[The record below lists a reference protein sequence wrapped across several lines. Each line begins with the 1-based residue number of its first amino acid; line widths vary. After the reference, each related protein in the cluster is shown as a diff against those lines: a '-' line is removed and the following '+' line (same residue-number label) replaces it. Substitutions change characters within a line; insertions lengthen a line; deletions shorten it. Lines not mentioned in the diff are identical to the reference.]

1 VAEHAGPSGPHASER
16 QGASHARAAGPGA
29 PASARVGGSGGA
41 KPPGLNW
48 FDAWTR
54 DIARDVTAEDLQR
67 LFTHDT
73 RDAYRFF
80 SRGLDEEAVARHP
93 WWQRVPLRVRQLFI
107 AFTLKLSPA
116 RRSLYLISLVVA
128 LIGILKLYRQWGRID
143 VPFGTPFFHVT
154 VFAPQ
159 WADGTLALLV
169 AIILVNLLLLLE
181 VAERLSLKGELE
193 VAREIQLAMLPTG
206 TYTAGDAEICGI
218 TRPANT
224 VGGDFYDVL
233 PLVDDPEGR
242 VIVTIGDVA
251 GKGSPAALLMAL
263 LLAVLR
269 TLTDE
274 RLEARALMTRLNR
287 QICRH
292 TPGSRFIT
300 LFYGVYTP
308 ATGALTYVNAGQNP
322 PLLRRADGAIERLG
336 GTGIALGMFESSA
349 YEAAETH
356 VRPGDMLL
364 MYSDGITE
372 AENPAGE
379 PFEESGLERFV
390 AERGQ
395 DHPAS
400 LAPAIL
406 RAVEAHARD
415 SRFTD
420 DLTVLILHRT
430 L

>member
-1 VAEHAGPSGPHASER
+1 LGSSSGARPAGAH
-16 QGASHARAAGPGA
+16 
-29 PASARVGGSGGA
+29 
-41 KPPGLNW
+41 W
-48 FDAWTR
+48 FDAWSRNAT
-54 DIARDVTAEDLQR
+54 RDVTAEDLGR

-80 SRGLDEEAVARHP
+80 TRGLDEDRLAREP
-93 WWQRVPLRVRQLFI
+93 WWRRQLLRTRQVFV

-128 LIGILKLYRQWGRID
+128 LIGVIKLYRGWSMIS
-143 VPFGTPFFHVT
+143 VPFGTPFFNVA
-154 VFAPQ
+154 VIAPQ
-159 WADGTLALLV
+159 WADGTLALLISIV
-169 AIILVNLLLLLE
+169 LVNLLVLLE
-181 VAERLSLKGELE
+181 VADRLSLKGELE

-206 TYTAGDAEICGI
+206 TYSAGDAEICGV

-269 TLTDE
+269 TLVDE
-274 RLEARALMTRLNR
+274 KLESRALVARLNT

-300 LFYGVYTP
+300 LFYGLYTP

-322 PLLRRADGAIERLG
+322 PLLRRADGSIERLG
-336 GTGIALGMFESSA
+336 GTGIALGMFEGST
-349 YEAAETH
+349 YEAVTTH
-356 VRPGDMLL
+356 VGHGDLL
-364 MYSDGITE
+364 VLYSDGVTE
-372 AENPAGE
+372 AENPAGQ
-379 PFEESGLERFV
+379 PFEETGLEQFLAARG
-390 AERGQ
+390 AET
-395 DHPAS
+395 PAA

-420 DLTVLILHRT
+420 DLTVLILKRA
-430 L
+430 

>member
-1 VAEHAGPSGPHASER
+1 VATTRTSAGRPGP
-16 QGASHARAAGPGA
+16 
-29 PASARVGGSGGA
+29 
-41 KPPGLNW
+41 NW

-73 RDAYRFF
+73 HDAYKFF
-80 SRGLDEEAVARHP
+80 SRGLDEDKLAKEP
-93 WWQRVPLRVRQLFI
+93 WWRRQMLRVRQVFI

-128 LIGILKLYRQWGRID
+128 LIGVMKLYRHWSTISI
-143 VPFGTPFFHVT
+143 PFGTPFFNVAIY
-154 VFAPQ
+154 APQ
-159 WADGTLALLV
+159 WAEGTFALLIS
-169 AIILVNLLLLLE
+169 IILINLLLLLE
-181 VAERLSLKGELE
+181 VADRLSLKGELE

-206 TYTAGDAEICGI
+206 TYSAADAEICGV

-233 PLVDDPEGR
+233 PLRDDPERR
-242 VIVTIGDVA
+242 VIITIGDVA

-269 TLTDE
+269 TLVDE
-274 RLEARALMTRLNR
+274 KLEARALVARLNT

-292 TPGSRFIT
+292 SPSSRFIT

-322 PLLRRADGAIERLG
+322 PLLRRADGSIERLG
-336 GTGIALGMFESSA
+336 GTGIALGMFEGSTYGA
-349 YEAAETH
+349 VDTTVGA
-356 VRPGDMLL
+356 GDLL
-364 MYSDGITE
+364 LLYSDGITE
-372 AENPAGE
+372 AENPAGQ
-379 PFEESGLERFV
+379 PFEEAGLERFL
-390 AERGQ
+390 AARGGES
-395 DHPAS
+395 PAA

-406 RAVEAHARD
+406 GAIEAHAHD

-420 DLTVLILHRT
+420 DLTVLILKRAPA
-430 L
+430 

>member
-1 VAEHAGPSGPHASER
+1 VAKTRAAGPSGPH
-16 QGASHARAAGPGA
+16 
-29 PASARVGGSGGA
+29 
-41 KPPGLNW
+41 W

-67 LFTHDT
+67 LLTHDT
-73 RDAYRFF
+73 WDAYRFF
-80 SRGLDEEAVARHP
+80 TRGLDEDQLAKEG
-93 WWQRVPLRVRQLFI
+93 WWRRQLLRMRQVFT

-116 RRSLYLISLVVA
+116 RRLLYLISLVIA
-128 LIGILKLYRQWGRID
+128 LIGVLKLYRGWSMIR
-143 VPFGTPFFHVT
+143 VPFGTPFFNVA

-159 WADGTLALLV
+159 WADGTLALLISIV
-169 AIILVNLLLLLE
+169 LINLLVLLE
-181 VAERLSLKGELE
+181 VADRLSLKGELE
-193 VAREIQLAMLPTG
+193 VAREIQLAMLPAG
-206 TYTAGDAEICGI
+206 TYSAGDAGICGI

-233 PLVDDPEGR
+233 PLIGDPEER

-269 TLTDE
+269 TLVDE
-274 RLEARALMTRLNR
+274 KLEARALVARLNT

-292 TPGSRFIT
+292 SPGSRFIT

-322 PLLRRADGAIERLG
+322 PLIRRVDGSIERLG
-336 GTGIALGMFESSA
+336 GTGIALGMFEGSTYQA
-349 YEAAETH
+349 DET
-356 VRPGDMLL
+356 RIGPGDLL
-364 MYSDGITE
+364 VLYSDGITE
-372 AENPAGE
+372 AENPHGE
-379 PFEESGLERFV
+379 PFEEAGLERFLAARGGESP
-390 AERGQ
+390 AE
-395 DHPAS
+395 

-406 RAVEAHARD
+406 QAVEAHARD

-420 DLTVLILHRT
+420 DLTVVILKRA
-430 L
+430 LG

>member
-1 VAEHAGPSGPHASER
+1 MRAKAE
-16 QGASHARAAGPGA
+16 
-29 PASARVGGSGGA
+29 GA
-41 KPPGLNW
+41 KPPGNW
-48 FDAWTR
+48 IDSWTR
-54 DIARDVTAEDLQR
+54 DAARDVTAEDLGR
-67 LFTHDT
+67 LFTHDS
-73 RDAYRFF
+73 REAYRFF
-80 SRGLDEEAVARHP
+80 TRGLDEDRLAREP
-93 WWQRVPLRVRQLFI
+93 WWRRQLLRTRQVFV

-128 LIGILKLYRQWGRID
+128 LIGVLKLYRGWTMVS
-143 VPFGTPFFHVT
+143 VPFGTPFFNVAL
-154 VFAPQ
+154 VAPQ

-169 AIILVNLLLLLE
+169 SIFLVNLLVLLE
-181 VAERLSLKGELE
+181 VADRLSLKGELE

-206 TYTAGDAEICGI
+206 TYAAGDAEICGV

-269 TLTDE
+269 TLVDE
-274 RLEARALMTRLNR
+274 KLEARALVARLNT

-308 ATGALTYVNAGQNP
+308 STGELTYVNAGQNP
-322 PLLRRADGAIERLG
+322 PLLRRADGTLERLG
-336 GTGIALGMFESSA
+336 GTGIALGMFEGST
-349 YEAAETH
+349 YEAVTTAVGH
-356 VRPGDMLL
+356 GDLL
-364 MYSDGITE
+364 VLYSDGVTE
-372 AENPAGE
+372 AENPAGQ
-379 PFEESGLERFV
+379 PFEEAGLERLV
-390 AERGQ
+390 AARGT
-395 DHPAS
+395 DSPAM

-406 RAVEAHARD
+406 QAVEAHARD

-420 DLTVLILHRT
+420 DLTVLILKRA
-430 L
+430 

>member
-1 VAEHAGPSGPHASER
+1 MATR
-16 QGASHARAAGPGA
+16 T
-29 PASARVGGSGGA
+29 GGA
-41 KPPGLNW
+41 KPPGTNW
-48 FDAWTR
+48 LDAWSR
-54 DIARDVTAEDLQR
+54 DIARDITAEDLQR

-73 RDAYRFF
+73 RDAYKFF
-80 SRGLDEEAVARHP
+80 TRGLDEERLAREP
-93 WWQRVPLRVRQLFI
+93 WWRRQMLRVRQVFV

-128 LIGILKLYRQWGRID
+128 LIGVIKLYRQWTTISL
-143 VPFGTPFFHVT
+143 PFGTPFFNVT

-159 WADGTLALLV
+159 WADGTFALLV
-169 AIILVNLLLLLE
+169 SIILINLLLLLE
-181 VAERLSLKGELE
+181 VADRLSLKGELE

-206 TYTAGDAEICGI
+206 TYIAGDAQICGL

-233 PLVDDPEGR
+233 PIIGDPLGR

-269 TLTDE
+269 TLVDE
-274 RLEARALMTRLNR
+274 QMEPRALVARLNR
-287 QICRH
+287 QIWRH

-308 ATGALTYVNAGQNP
+308 SSGALTYVNAGQNP
-322 PLLRRADGAIERLG
+322 PLLRRAGGAIERLG
-336 GTGIALGMFESSA
+336 GTGIALGMFDASTYESVDTSID
-349 YEAAETH
+349 H
-356 VRPGDMLL
+356 GDLL
-364 MYSDGITE
+364 MLYSDGITE
-372 AENPAGE
+372 AENPAGQ
-379 PFEESGLERFV
+379 PFEEAGLERLV
-390 AERGQ
+390 AARGG
-395 DHPAS
+395 DAPAV

-406 RAVEAHARD
+406 QAVEAHARA

-420 DLTVLILHRT
+420 DLTVLILKRT
-430 L
+430 

>member
-1 VAEHAGPSGPHASER
+1 MS
-16 QGASHARAAGPGA
+16 
-29 PASARVGGSGGA
+29 
-41 KPPGLNW
+41 

-54 DIARDVTAEDLQR
+54 DVTRDVSAEELHR

-73 RDAYRFF
+73 REAYRFF
-80 SRGLDEEAVARHP
+80 SRGLDEDRLAREP
-93 WWQRVPLRVRQLFI
+93 WWRRQLLRVRQVFI

-128 LIGILKLYRQWGRID
+128 LIGVLKLYRGWTTVS
-143 VPFGTPFFHVT
+143 VPFGTPFFNVAL
-154 VFAPQ
+154 VAPQ

-169 AIILVNLLLLLE
+169 SIVLVNLLVLLE
-181 VAERLSLKGELE
+181 VADRLSLKGELE

-206 TYTAGDAEICGI
+206 TYAAGDADICGV

-233 PLVDDPEGR
+233 PLVDDPENR

-269 TLTDE
+269 TLVDE
-274 RLEARALMTRLNR
+274 KLEARALVARLNT

-292 TPGSRFIT
+292 SPGSRFIT

-308 ATGALTYVNAGQNP
+308 ATGSLTYVNAGQNP
-322 PLLRRADGAIERLG
+322 PLLRRADGTIERLG
-336 GTGIALGMFESSA
+336 GTGIALGMFEAST
-349 YEAAETH
+349 YEAVTTSVGH
-356 VRPGDMLL
+356 GDLL
-364 MYSDGITE
+364 VLYSDGITE
-372 AENPAGE
+372 AENPAGQ

-390 AERGQ
+390 TARGA
-395 DHPAS
+395 DAPAQ

-406 RAVEAHARD
+406 QAVEAHARD

-420 DLTVLILHRT
+420 DLTVLILKRA
-430 L
+430 